1 MFAAAKASATTRSTY
16 AEVSSKSGF
25 QHGPDAMHTYTS
37 IYLHV
42 VFATWN
48 RRPFLTASFRSSLH
62 AYFAGTARNLGLEY
76 VHVGGVEDH
85 LHFLAR
91 VDPAQPVSSIVG
103 RLKQSSS
110 SWISEAH
117 QPEFR
122 WQRGFGAFSVSL
134 SRVPAVI
141 RYIAR
146 QEEHHRRKTFAEELE
161 TLLREAGVSV
171 ADLGLL

>member
-1 MFAAAKASATTRSTY
+1 
-16 AEVSSKSGF
+16 
-25 QHGPDAMHTYTS
+25 MHTYTS
-37 IYLHV
+37 IYLDV

-48 RRPFLTASFRSSLH
+48 RRPFLTDAFRSSLH

-91 VDPAQPVSSIVG
+91 FDPAQSVSSIVG

-110 SWISEAH
+110 SWISDSHER
-117 QPEFR
+117 QFR
-122 WQRGFGAFSVSL
+122 WQRGFAAFSVSL
-134 SRVPAVI
+134 SRVPGVI

-161 TLLREAGVSV
+161 TLLRETGGSVS
-171 ADLGLL
+171 DLGIL

>member
-1 MFAAAKASATTRSTY
+1 MARMPCT
-16 AEVSSKSGF
+16 
-25 QHGPDAMHTYTS
+25 HTHRFT
-37 IYLHV
+37 V

-48 RRPFLTASFRSSLH
+48 RRPFLTDSFRSSLH
-62 AYFAGTARNLGLEY
+62 AYFSGTARNLGLNY

-91 VDPAQPVSSIVG
+91 FDPVQSVSSIIG
-103 RLKQSSS
+103 KLKQSSS
-110 SWISEAH
+110 SWIGESH

-146 QEEHHRRKTFAEELE
+146 QEEHHHKKTFAEELE
-161 TLLREAGVSV
+161 TLLRDTGTSVS
-171 ADLGLL
+171 DLGLL

>member
-1 MFAAAKASATTRSTY
+1 
-16 AEVSSKSGF
+16 
-25 QHGPDAMHTYTS
+25 MHIYTS
-37 IYLHV
+37 IYIHV

-48 RRPFLTASFRSSLH
+48 RRPFLTDSFRSSLH

-76 VHVGGVEDH
+76 VHAGGVEDH

-91 VDPAQPVSSIVG
+91 FGPAQSISSVVG
-103 RLKQSSS
+103 KLKQSSS
-110 SWISEAH
+110 SWVCESHE
-117 QPEFR
+117 PKFR

-161 TLLREAGVSV
+161 TLLRETGASV

>member
-1 MFAAAKASATTRSTY
+1 MA
-16 AEVSSKSGF
+16 
-25 QHGPDAMHTYTS
+25 QNAMRTYTS
-37 IYLHV
+37 IYIHV

-48 RRPFLTASFRSSLH
+48 RRPFLNSSFRSSLH

-91 VDPAQPVSSIVG
+91 FNPTQSISTIVG

-110 SWISEAH
+110 IWICDSHER
-117 QPEFR
+117 EFR

-141 RYIAR
+141 RYIAK
-146 QEEHHRRKTFAEELE
+146 QEEHHKRRTFADELE
-161 TLLREAGVSV
+161 LLLRETGTTV
-171 ADLGLL
+171 ADIDLL